1 MATQSFEVQ
10 YYKVNLVSLNSS
22 ALPGIHA
29 SVELYGANKK
39 RATLW
44 FHSEPTTLPNS
55 ASGSGDDIR
64 YYGRFSAAQFADSV
78 DLLRNEKPVVF
89 EWNDASK
96 TVRLSTWNE
105 PVGEETDM
113 GY

>member
-29 SVELYGANKK
+29 SVDLYSANKK

-44 FHSEPTTLPNS
+44 
-55 ASGSGDDIR
+55 
-64 YYGRFSAAQFADSV
+64 Y
-78 DLLRNEKPVVF
+78 
-89 EWNDASK
+89 
-96 TVRLSTWNE
+96 
-105 PVGEETDM
+105 
-113 GY
+113 